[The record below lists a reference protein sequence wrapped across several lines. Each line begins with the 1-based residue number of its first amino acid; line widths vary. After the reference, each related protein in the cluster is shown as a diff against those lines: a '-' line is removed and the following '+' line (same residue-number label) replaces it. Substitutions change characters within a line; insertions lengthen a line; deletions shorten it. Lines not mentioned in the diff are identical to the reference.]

1 MFLNQSTFHKT
12 GLKLALAS
20 FGFAA
25 LFAPTYILGATTEES
40 APITAP
46 KQSLV
51 REMSKEFAQIAK
63 KALPAVV
70 SVRTQ
75 YTVRSQSQGH
85 EEMNQPF
92 GPFPDDFFERF
103 FGFPM
108 PEQRGPRK
116 GQGSGFVVTSDG
128 YILTNNHVVRDAE
141 QITASFTDGREY
153 PAKVI
158 GTDPNTDIALLKIEA
173 TNLPFL
179 ALDNSDNLEIGEWV
193 MAVGS
198 PLRLQGSV
206 TVGVVSAKGRSELDI
221 APIEQFIQTDAA
233 INMGNSGGCLLDM
246 DCKVVGM
253 NTAIAT
259 NNGGYMGI
267 GFAIPSNILKHVMD
281 QLRDNGHVTRGYLG
295 VSLQKIDAK
304 LASAFNLDKSEGALV
319 AEVLKDS
326 PADKAGL
333 KSGDVVLKINGK
345 LVENVGSLRSTIA
358 LMKPEE
364 TITLVVMRDKKPVE
378 VSVTVGAHP
387 ESELAFSDIQSQLGI
402 LVQDVTPELAQQ
414 LGLDRDHGVIIKN
427 VDQNSPAQEAGLRR
441 GQVILSVNQKPV
453 NTTDEFFKVMK
464 EVANQKHVLLQV
476 KAGQVVRYIT
486 LDLE

>member
-1 MFLNQSTFHKT
+1 MLLNLSTFHKT
-12 GLKLALAS
+12 GLKFAIAS

-25 LFAPTYILGATTEES
+25 LFAPTHMLGATTEET

-46 KQSLV
+46 KHSLLK
-51 REMSKEFAQIAK
+51 EMSKEFAQIAK

-75 YTVRSQSQGH
+75 YNQRSQSQSQ
-85 EEMNQPF
+85 ESQNQ
-92 GPFPDDFFERF
+92 PFPDDFFERF

-116 GQGSGFVVTSDG
+116 GQGSGFVVTDDG

-141 QITASFTDGREY
+141 QITVSFTDAREY

-158 GTDPNTDIALLKIEA
+158 GLDPNTDIALLKIEA

-179 ALDNSDNLEIGEWV
+179 VLDNSDELEIGEWV

-221 APIEQFIQTDAA
+221 APVEQFIQTDAA

-267 GFAIPSNILKHVMD
+267 GFAIPSNILKHVME
-281 QLRDNGHVTRGYLG
+281 QLREHGQVTRGYLG

-304 LASAFNLDKSEGALV
+304 LATVFNLDKSEGALV
-319 AEVLKDS
+319 AEVVKDS

-364 TITLVVMRDKKPVE
+364 KITLTVMRDKKPLE
-378 VSVTVGAHP
+378 VAVSVGAHP
-387 ESELAFSDIQSQLGI
+387 ESELAFSDIQNQLGI
-402 LVQDVTPELAQQ
+402 LVQDLTPELAQQ
-414 LGLDRDHGVIIKN
+414 LGLDRDNGVIIKN
-427 VDQNSPAQEAGLRR
+427 VDPNSPAQEAGLRR

-453 NTTDEFFKVMK
+453 NTTEEFFAVMK
-464 EVANQKHVLLQV
+464 EAANQKHVLLQV

>member
-1 MFLNQSTFHKT
+1 MMKST
-12 GLKLALAS
+12 LQKLVIAGMLINGYA
-20 FGFAA
+20 FCE
-25 LFAPTYILGATTEES
+25 TAT
-40 APITAP
+40 P
-46 KQSLV
+46 KVSLV
-51 REMSKEFAQIAK
+51 KEMSKEFAQIAK

-75 YTVRSQSQGH
+75 YSQKSSQGQD
-85 EEMNQPF
+85 EMGQQPF
-92 GPFPDDFFERF
+92 GGPFPDDFFERF

-116 GQGSGFVVTSDG
+116 GQGSGFVVSADG
-128 YILTNNHVVRDAE
+128 YILTNNHVVRDAD
-141 QITASFTDGREY
+141 QITISFTDGREFVG
-153 PAKVI
+153 KVI

-179 ALDNSDNLEIGEWV
+179 VLDNSDDLEIGEWV

-221 APIEQFIQTDAA
+221 AQVEQFIQTDAA

-281 QLRDNGHVTRGYLG
+281 QLRDSGHVTRGYLG
-295 VSLQKIDAK
+295 VSLQKIDSK
-304 LASAFNLDKSEGALV
+304 LASVFNLDKSEGALV
-319 AEVLKDS
+319 AEVVKDS
-326 PADKAGL
+326 PADRAGL

-345 LVENVGSLRSTIA
+345 LVENVGALRSTIA
-358 LMKPEE
+358 LMKPQESV
-364 TITLVVMRDKKPVE
+364 TLTVMRNKQPVE
-378 VSVTVGAHP
+378 ITVTIGAHP
-387 ESELAFSDIQSQLGI
+387 ESELAFNDIQSRLGL
-402 LVQDVTPELAQQ
+402 LVQDLTPDVAQQ
-414 LGLDRDHGVIIKN
+414 LGIDRDHGVIIKN
-427 VDQNSPAQEAGLRR
+427 VDPNSPAAEAGLRR
-441 GQVILSVNQKPV
+441 GQLILSVNQKPV
-453 NTTDEFFKVMK
+453 NSSEEFLRAMS
-464 EVANQKHVLLQV
+464 ELGNQKHVLLQV

>member
-1 MFLNQSTFHKT
+1 MNLSTLHKT
-12 GLKLALAS
+12 GLKLVLAS
-20 FGFAA
+20 CGFFA
-25 LFAPTYILGATTEES
+25 LLVPSTELVSANMTEAP
-40 APITAP
+40 P
-46 KQSLV
+46 KMSLV
-51 REMSKEFAQIAK
+51 KEMSKEFAQIAK

-75 YTVRSQSQGH
+75 YIQRSQGR
-85 EEMNQPF
+85 EEMTQQPF

-108 PEQRGPRK
+108 PEQKGPRK
-116 GQGSGFVVTSDG
+116 GQGSGFCVTPDG
-128 YILTNNHVVRDAE
+128 YILTNNHVVREAE
-141 QITASFTDGREY
+141 QITVSFNDGREF

-173 TNLPFL
+173 TGLDFL
-179 ALDNSDNLEIGEWV
+179 MLADSDDLEIGEWV

-221 APIEQFIQTDAA
+221 APVEQFIQTDAA

-246 DCKVVGM
+246 GCNVVGM
-253 NTAIAT
+253 NTAIAS

-267 GFAIPSNILKHVMD
+267 GFAIPSNILKHVMQ

-295 VSLQKIDAK
+295 VSLQNIDTK
-304 LASAFNLDKSEGALV
+304 LATAFNLDKSEGALV

-326 PADKAGL
+326 PADRAGL
-333 KSGDVVLKINGK
+333 KSGDVVLKINGR
-345 LVENVGSLRSTIA
+345 LVENVGALRSTIA
-358 LMKPEE
+358 LMNPDD
-364 TITLVVMRDKKPVE
+364 TIVLTVIRNKTAIDVT
-378 VSVTVGAHP
+378 VTVGAHP
-387 ESELAFSDIQSQLGI
+387 ESELAFNDIQSQLGI
-402 LVQDVTPELAQQ
+402 LVQDITPELSQQ

-427 VDQNSPAQEAGLRR
+427 VDPNSPAQEAGLRR
-441 GQVILSVNQKPV
+441 GQMIMSVNQKPV
-453 NTTDEFFKVMK
+453 STTEEFFSVMK
-464 EVANQKHVLLQV
+464 EAASQKHVLLQV

-486 LDLE
+486 LDLD

>member
-1 MFLNQSTFHKT
+1 MFLNLTTLHKT
-12 GLKLALAS
+12 GLKLTLA
-20 FGFAA
+20 GCVAA
-25 LFAPTYILGATTEES
+25 AVLATSYELVGATTND
-40 APITAP
+40 ATP
-46 KQSLV
+46 KTSLV
-51 REMSKEFAQIAK
+51 KEMSKEFAQIAK

-75 YTVRSQSQGH
+75 YSQKAQSR
-85 EEMNQPF
+85 EEMSQPF
-92 GPFPDDFFERF
+92 SPFPDDFFERF

-116 GQGSGFVVTSDG
+116 GQGSGFVVTQDG
-128 YILTNNHVVRDAE
+128 YILTNNHVVREAE
-141 QITASFTDGREY
+141 QITVSFNDAKEF

-173 TNLPFL
+173 TGLEALTL
-179 ALDNSDNLEIGEWV
+179 ANSDDLEIGEWV

-221 APIEQFIQTDAA
+221 APVEQFIQTDAA

-246 DCKVVGM
+246 DGRVVGM
-253 NTAIAT
+253 NTAIAS

-267 GFAIPSNILKHVMD
+267 GFAIPSNILKHIMD
-281 QLRDNGHVTRGYLG
+281 QLKESGHVTRGYLG

-304 LASAFNLDKSEGALV
+304 LASIFNLDKSEGALI
-319 AEVLKDS
+319 AEVVKES
-326 PADKAGL
+326 PADRAGL
-333 KSGDVVLKINGK
+333 QSGDVVLKINGK

-358 LMKPEE
+358 LMKPDEKVTL
-364 TITLVVMRDKKPVE
+364 TIMRNKKPME
-378 VSVTVGAHP
+378 ITVTVGTHP
-387 ESELAFSDIQSQLGI
+387 ESELAFNDIQSQLGI
-402 LVQDVTPELAQQ
+402 LLQDITPEISQQ
-414 LGLDRDHGVIIKN
+414 LNLDRDHGVIIKN
-427 VDQNSPAQEAGLRR
+427 VDPNSPAQDAGLRR
-441 GQVILSVNQKPV
+441 GQIILSVNQKPV
-453 NTTDEFFKVMK
+453 NSTEEFLRVMK
-464 EVANQKHVLLQV
+464 EFGNQKHVLLQV

>member
-1 MFLNQSTFHKT
+1 MLLCGVSCVFSPVQ
-12 GLKLALAS
+12 
-20 FGFAA
+20 AA
-25 LFAPTYILGATTEES
+25 E
-40 APITAP
+40 
-46 KQSLV
+46 KVSLV
-51 REMSKEFAQIAK
+51 KEMSKEFAQIAK

-75 YTVRSQSQGH
+75 YSQRAQGNH

-116 GQGSGFVVTSDG
+116 GQGSGFVVSADG
-128 YILTNNHVVRDAE
+128 YILTNNHVVREAE
-141 QITASFTDGREY
+141 QITISFTDGREFA
-153 PAKVI
+153 AKVV
-158 GTDPNTDIALLKIEA
+158 GQDPNTDVALLKIDG
-173 TNLPFL
+173 TNLDFL
-179 ALDNSDNLEIGEWV
+179 KLDNSDNLEIGEWV

-221 APIEQFIQTDAA
+221 APVEQFIQTDAA

-246 DCKVVGM
+246 DGKVVGM

-295 VSLQKIDAK
+295 VSLQKIDSK
-304 LASAFNLDKSEGALV
+304 LANAFNLDKSEGALIT
-319 AEVLKDS
+319 EVVKES

-333 KSGDVVLKINGK
+333 KAGDVVLKINNR

-364 TITLVVMRDKKPVE
+364 SITLTVMRNKTLMDIPCAI
-378 VSVTVGAHP
+378 GIHP
-387 ESELAFSDIQSQLGI
+387 ENELGLNDIQSTLGI
-402 LVQDVTPELAQQ
+402 LVQDITPEIAQQ
-414 LGLDRDHGVIIKN
+414 LNLDREHGVMIKN
-427 VDQNSPAQEAGLRR
+427 VDPTSPAQEAGLRR

-453 NTTDEFFKVMK
+453 NTTEEFFKVMK
-464 EVANQKHVLLQV
+464 EASSQKHVLLQV

>member
-1 MFLNQSTFHKT
+1 MYQRISSF
-12 GLKLALAS
+12 ALYATM
-20 FGFAA
+20 
-25 LFAPTYILGATTEES
+25 LVAPTCLVGIQDS
-40 APITAP
+40 ASSKPSIV
-46 KQSLV
+46 Q
-51 REMSKEFAQIAK
+51 EMSREFSRIAK

-70 SVRTQ
+70 SIRTQ
-75 YTVRSQSQGH
+75 YSQKAQSGQ

-92 GPFPDDFFERF
+92 GPFQDDFFERF

-108 PEQRGPRK
+108 PEQRSPRK

-141 QITASFTDGREY
+141 QITVSFTDGREFT
-153 PAKVI
+153 AKVV
-158 GTDPNTDIALLKIEA
+158 GTDPNTDVGLLKIEA
-173 TNLPFL
+173 TGLDFL
-179 ALDNSDNLEIGEWV
+179 ALDNSDNIGIGEWV

-206 TVGVVSAKGRSELDI
+206 TVGVISAIGRNELDI

-233 INMGNSGGCLLDM
+233 INPGNSGGCLLDM
-246 DCKVVGM
+246 SGKVIGM

-281 QLRDNGHVTRGYLG
+281 QLRESGHVIRGYLG

-304 LASAFNLDKSEGALV
+304 LATHFNLDKSEGALI
-319 AEVLKDS
+319 AEVIKDS

-333 KSGDVVLKINGK
+333 KSGDVVLKLNGK
-345 LVENVGSLRSTIA
+345 LVENMGALRSTIA
-358 LMKPEE
+358 LMKPDE
-364 TITLVVMRDKKPVE
+364 TITLGIMRDKKPMDI
-378 VSVTVGAHP
+378 TVVIGAHP
-387 ESELAFSDIQSQLGI
+387 ESEMAFNDIQNRLGI
-402 LVQDVTPELAQQ
+402 VVQDVTPDISQQ

-427 VDQNSPAQEAGLRR
+427 VDPNSPAQEAGLRR
-441 GQVILSVNQKPV
+441 GQMILSVNQKPV
-453 NTTDEFFKVMK
+453 NNTEEFIRVMK
-464 EVANQKHVLLQV
+464 DIGSHKHVLLQI

>member
-1 MFLNQSTFHKT
+1 MFLNISTLHKV
-12 GLKLALAS
+12 GFKLCVAAAATSFIPSHVLA
-20 FGFAA
+20 AA
-25 LFAPTYILGATTEES
+25 E
-40 APITAP
+40 PITAP
-46 KQSLV
+46 KQNSIV

-75 YTVRSQSQGH
+75 YTQRSSQGN

-92 GPFPDDFFERF
+92 GPIPDDFFERF

-108 PEQRGPRK
+108 PEQKGPRK
-116 GQGSGFVVTSDG
+116 GQGSGFVVSADG
-128 YILTNNHVVRDAE
+128 YILTNNHVVREAE
-141 QITASFTDGREY
+141 QITISFTDGREY
-153 PAKVI
+153 SAKVI

-173 TNLPFL
+173 TNLDFL
-179 ALDNSDNLEIGEWV
+179 VLDNSDELEIGEWV

-246 DCKVVGM
+246 DCRVVGM

-281 QLRDNGHVTRGYLG
+281 QLRESGHVTRGYLG

-304 LASAFNLDKSEGALV
+304 LAHAFNLDKSEGALV
-319 AEVLKDS
+319 AEVVKDS

-364 TITLVVMRDKKPVE
+364 KITLVVIRNKQPME
-378 VSVTVGAHP
+378 ITVSVGAHP
-387 ESELAFSDIQSQLGI
+387 ESELAFNDIQSQLGI
-402 LVQDVTPELAQQ
+402 LVQDLTPELSQQ

-427 VDQNSPAQEAGLRR
+427 VDPNSPAQEAGLRR
-441 GQVILSVNQKPV
+441 GQIILSVNQKPV
-453 NTTDEFFKVMK
+453 NTTEEFFKVMK
-464 EVANQKHVLLQV
+464 EVSNQKHVLLQV